1 MRKLRT
7 ASVALLTAG
16 ALALTAAP
24 AIADESSVGST
35 GSSASSQVGDA
46 FEANEYERN
55 IWGSSKD
62 FEEVTPFGS
71 AWYGYT
77 IAATAVAAWGLAYA
91 NFSAIEQAAAQ
102 AGINLQLPRF

>member
-16 ALALTAAP
+16 ALALTATP
-24 AIADESSVGST
+24 AMAQSTT

-46 FEANEYERN
+46 LGASDYERD

-62 FEEVTPFGS
+62 FDDVTPFGS

-77 IAATAVAAWGLAYA
+77 LAATAVAISGLVYA
-91 NFSAIEQAAAQ
+91 NLPAIEQAAAQ
-102 AGINLQLPRF
+102 AGIKLEIPRY